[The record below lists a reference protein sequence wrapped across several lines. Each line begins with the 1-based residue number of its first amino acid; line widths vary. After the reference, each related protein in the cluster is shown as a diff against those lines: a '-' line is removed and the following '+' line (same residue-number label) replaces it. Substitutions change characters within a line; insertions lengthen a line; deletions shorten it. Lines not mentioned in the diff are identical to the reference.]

1 MKKHLA
7 KICILAA
14 LMAMPVAAHADEGMW
29 MIQAIDKALSKN
41 MKARGLKLS
50 ANEIYNADA
59 EGASL
64 SDAIVSLDFGCTCS
78 VISDEGLV
86 ITNHHCAYADVH
98 KLSTAEHNYLDNG
111 FWAMTRAEEKYI
123 PGKGMWFLKKV
134 VDVTEQTLALKKKLE
149 SEGKHFGL
157 RKVAWMMEKEYA
169 EDGLEAS
176 FSSMWSGSKFYMAYY
191 KVYRDVRLVAAPPV
205 SIAAF
210 GGDTDNWEW
219 PQHKC
224 DFAMY
229 RIYTAP
235 DGSPA
240 EYSENNVPLHP
251 SRKLDISLDG
261 YKKGDFTMVIGY
273 PGRTDRY
280 SSSAKV
286 LFQQDVTLPISNEL
300 RGKQMEL
307 IKAAMDRDPA
317 VRLKYADRFFMLSNV
332 QELQVGTVECFK
344 RFKVAQEKADQEK
357 ELAEWINADPQRQQK
372 WGTLLEDLAT
382 TYNAVSETEKDV
394 TYYRETLIRGCQMSL
409 VSTRLA
415 NICND
420 GEKSG
425 AESFTADKNS
435 FSYKALCKLYDG
447 MDLGVEK
454 ELFDYSVETFFR
466 NVNPK
471 MFSHYQKELL
481 EKFCAITADRL
492 EKKEKLGSEIDSK
505 GLEAMTQW
513 LWDNSITSSE
523 EKVMAFLSEN
533 HTAKE
538 YRKDPIMRFF
548 GELKIAGFNKRITAI
563 EGSHGIAGLNKEYTH
578 ALYRMREDKGVAQY
592 PDANSTMRITYGTVG
607 ALDPKDGVHCSWRS
621 TTTGILQKN
630 DPENYDFCLNERSRT
645 LLESQD
651 WGRWYYINGK
661 GCKNGKGNAGDS
673 INNKCGK
680 GNKNGFGKDGIC
692 DGAMPVDFICDCDIT
707 GGNSGSPV
715 LNAKGELIG
724 LAFDGN
730 KESLAGDAS
739 FTEGYNKCVCVD
751 IRYVLWTLDRYAGM
765 EHILKEIGF

>member
-7 KICILAA
+7 KICLLAA
-14 LMAMPVAAHADEGMW
+14 FIAVPLVAHADEGMW

-64 SDAIVSLDFGCTCS
+64 SDAIVSLDFGCTGS

-98 KLSTAEHNYLDNG
+98 KLSTAEHNYLDDG
-111 FWAMTRAEEKYI
+111 FWAMTRKEERYI

-134 VDVTEQTLALKKKLE
+134 VDVTEQTLALKNKLE

-169 EDGLEAS
+169 EEGLEAS

-205 SIAAF
+205 SLAAF

-251 SRKLDISLDG
+251 SRKLEISLNG
-261 YKKGDFTMVIGY
+261 YKVGDFTMVIGY

-280 SSSAKV
+280 SSSSKV
-286 LFQQDVTLPISNEL
+286 RFQQDVTLPISNEL
-300 RGKQMEL
+300 RGKQMEI
-307 IKAAMDRDPA
+307 IKSAMERDPEI
-317 VRLKYADRFFMLSNV
+317 RLKYADRFFMLSNV
-332 QELQVGTVECFK
+332 QELQEGTVQCFK
-344 RFKVAQEKADQEK
+344 RFNVADEKEEQQK
-357 ELAEWINADPQRQQK
+357 ELAEWINADPERKVK
-372 WGTLLEDLAT
+372 WGALLDNLEK
-382 TYNAVSETEKDV
+382 TYNAVSEAEKDV

-409 VSTRLA
+409 VSTRMT

-420 GEKSG
+420 GEKGG
-425 AESFTADKNS
+425 AKLFTADHNS
-435 FSYKALCKLYDG
+435 FSYKALCKIYREI
-447 MDLGVEK
+447 DLGLEK

-466 NVNPK
+466 NVTPK
-471 MFSHYQKELL
+471 MFSRYQKELL
-481 EKFCAITADRL
+481 EKFCAIPADRL
-492 EKKEKLGSEIDSK
+492 ESEKKLGSELDSK
-505 GLEAMTQW
+505 GIQEMTRW
-513 LWDNSITSSE
+513 MWDNSVTTSE
-523 EKVMAFLSEN
+523 EKVMSFLSEE
-533 HTAKE
+533 HTVKE
-538 YRKDPIMRFF
+538 YCKDPILRFF
-548 GELKIAGFNKRITAI
+548 GELKIAGFNKRVTAV
-563 EGSHGIAGLNKEYTH
+563 EGGHGIAGLNKEYTH
-578 ALYRMREDKGVAQY
+578 ALYQMRMDKGIAQY

-607 ALDPKDGVHCSWRS
+607 PLAPKDGVRCSWRS

-630 DPENYDFCLNERSRT
+630 EPDNYDFCLKESSKT
-645 LLESQD
+645 LLEAQD
-651 WGRWYYINGK
+651 WGKWYSCNGK
-661 GCKNGKGNAGDS
+661 CKSATGKVSRHGCDENGIS
-673 INNKCGK
+673 
-680 GNKNGFGKDGIC
+680 

-739 FTEGYNKCVCVD
+739 FTDGYNKCVCVD

-765 EHILKEIGF
+765 GHILKEIGF